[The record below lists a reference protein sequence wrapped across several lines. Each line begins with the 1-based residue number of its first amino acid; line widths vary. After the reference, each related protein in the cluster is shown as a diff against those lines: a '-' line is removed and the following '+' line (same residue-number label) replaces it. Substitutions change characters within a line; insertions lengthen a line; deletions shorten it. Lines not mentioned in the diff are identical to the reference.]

1 MQDKG
6 SEHSLSELE
15 IEARMRPGA
24 FSRSGFLGAGDRL
37 AEVLA
42 HDRQTLCDL
51 GLSVREIASA
61 LESLIVAAELSPS
74 RQSQA
79 GPIVC
84 RLRIHQG
91 FQLCPWTLN
100 PNAGQ
105 CKTGGGVRHAS
116 VDWHITNTETQAE
129 MVGPGLIVHLIRD
142 HAFFEGPGSPNRV
155 DPARLAEVLGLI

>member
-1 MQDKG
+1 MQNKR
-6 SEHSLSELE
+6 SKHSLSELE

-24 FSRSGFLGAGDRL
+24 FSRSGFLGPGDRL
-37 AEVLA
+37 AEVIA
-42 HDRQTLCDL
+42 RDRQTLCDL
-51 GLSVREIASA
+51 RLTVSEIASA

-74 RQSQA
+74 RHAQVGSF
-79 GPIVC
+79 VC

-116 VDWHITNTETQAE
+116 VDWYITNTETQAE

-142 HAFFEGPGSPNRV
+142 HSFFEGPGSPNRV
-155 DPARLAEVLGLI
+155 DPARLAQLLALV